1 MGKVNEI
8 KQKIFGP
15 AIGWAVDKPGAT
27 NLLLLGLVTVHA
39 VASLIWPVANI
50 WSLIFPEGSE
60 PTAVSLAVVGTG
72 ALLAGFAGVVVVF
85 GLQGTS
91 ERFRRLRRSGGDEL
105 KENWSSMSSS
115 GFWTMAVALAS
126 SLAFSATWNLPGGLL
141 LELSLLVLGH
151 GSIRLMWMLG
161 NLVEVVSA
169 DDQLADVKDRT
180 RKTEDQPFNLRRG

>member
-8 KQKIFGP
+8 KLKIFGP
-15 AIGWAVDKPGAT
+15 PVGWAIDNPGKM
-27 NLLLLGLVTVHA
+27 NLVLLGFVVLHA
-39 VASLIWPVANI
+39 VSCIIWPAANI
-50 WSLIFPEGSE
+50 WNLIFPEGSE
-60 PTAVSLAVVGTG
+60 PEAVSLAVVGTG

-115 GFWTMAVALAS
+115 GFWTMGVALAS
-126 SLAFSATWNLPGGLL
+126 SLAFSATWDMAAGLL
-141 LELSLLVLGH
+141 LELALLVLAH
-151 GSIRLMWMLG
+151 GSVRLMWMLR
-161 NLVEVVSA
+161 NLVEVVSS
-169 DDQLADVKDRT
+169 DDHLADVKDRT